1 MAKAKKNKVQHYRVG
16 DGVVYADLAKLT
28 KEETKI
34 VSKFKELGY
43 KVIHEDMSKKEVKRL
58 NNAYIEDYLKKNA
71 DEKALKTY
79 ADIKEEQATDEY
91 GNLKFREKKNGTKS
105 EVKKGFNAA
114 RNWFSITYPINVQ
127 EAIRAIEAAKKG
139 ADLQEAFVKYEKN
152 FDEREKETIAAGK
165 PFNDHKKS
173 QDEYTRDFYWK
184 NVFVLPAEFSTD
196 EE

>member
-1 MAKAKKNKVQHYRVG
+1 MATTKKPKVQHYRVG
-16 DGVVYADLAKLT
+16 EDTIYADLAKLT

-43 KVIHEDMSKKEVKRL
+43 KVIHEDMSKKAVKRL
-58 NNAYIEDYLKKNA
+58 NNAYIENYLKDDKT
-71 DEKALKTY
+71 ALKTY
-79 ADIKEEQATDEY
+79 ADIKNMQAVDEN
-91 GNLKFREKKNGTKS
+91 GTGKVREKKNGTTS

-114 RNWFSITYPINVQ
+114 RNWFSITYPKDIQ
-127 EAIRAIEAAKKG
+127 EVIRAIEAAEKD
-139 ADLQEAFVKYEKN
+139 ADLQKAFANYGRN
-152 FDEREKETIAAGK
+152 FDERQKEAIAAGK